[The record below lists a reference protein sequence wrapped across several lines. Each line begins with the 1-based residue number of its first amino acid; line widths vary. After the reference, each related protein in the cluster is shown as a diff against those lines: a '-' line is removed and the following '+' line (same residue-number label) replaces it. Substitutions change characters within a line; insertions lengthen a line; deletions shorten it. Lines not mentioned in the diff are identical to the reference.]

1 MFYWDESGEISS
13 TQYSLIVSEP
23 TSVWITISP
32 SPSQSTAT
40 PTRPVDMCLLVLRKK
55 PDRQGN
61 SLITFTERR
70 DVTGV
75 SITGSI

>member
-40 PTRPVDMCLLVLRKK
+40 PTRPVDMCLLVLRNK